1 MIARLSIAAV
11 LVTLV
16 CPAAMAETPTPAAP
30 SVAHPAALAQQRTD
44 TLAAPFA
51 FDVAS
56 IKPSDPNARAGG
68 GGFDATGYRITNYP
82 LWLIIRSAY
91 FSLISHGT
99 QLIGLPAW
107 ADKEHYDVLAHIDEA
122 SASAWVKL
130 GPLQRQQPGR
140 LMLQQLLADRCKLVA
155 HTVPTQVDGYIL
167 VVGKGG
173 SRLTP
178 SKPGATYPADAR
190 DGPDGSKV
198 VSSSPRGY
206 STINFFNTS
215 VQQLA
220 TTSPSAAWSF
230 PWTPTANAS
239 PTRSPTTSGT
249 SAPPVSKSSTP
260 RFPPKILSSIISNGL
275 HPTNP
280 TWQIQF
286 HLSA

>member
-190 DGPDGSKV
+190 D
-198 VSSSPRGY
+198 
-206 STINFFNTS
+206 FFNTS

-220 TTSPSAAWSF
+220 EQLGWAWDIHDQTDLTGRYDFTIRRLELPVDSDGKRIPDPQPNDLWDISATGLEIKHAKVPSENLVIDHLERPSP
-230 PWTPTANAS
+230 N
-239 PTRSPTTSGT
+239 
-249 SAPPVSKSSTP
+249 
-260 RFPPKILSSIISNGL
+260 
-275 HPTNP
+275 
-280 TWQIQF
+280 
-286 HLSA
+286 